1 MSNQHHG
8 SDKTITDLYQTCHH
22 GEVAS
27 VEGRFCRLF
36 PSHKLPPNPAP
47 RHQLLALGHSSG
59 SMNEGTAGGAV
70 GDSDVPAGFTFVGQ
84 LIDHD
89 ITLDTISRLDQFSD
103 PGSIENGRTPNLDLD
118 CVYGRGPEATP
129 FMYKNG
135 KLIIDRR
142 IDRHLGGRFDDLPR
156 HYRNKTAII
165 GDPRNDE
172 NLFVSQLQLGF
183 LKFHN
188 AMMDE
193 VGEFE
198 VARENVIHYYHRMII
213 EDFLPRIIEPNL
225 LSVLCNNGRAYYLH
239 SEHHR
244 RRGRPCM
251 PVEFS
256 VAAYRYGHSQVR
268 QTYHVNDAFQ
278 NVNFFD
284 PGGFQQP
291 ETRVDWKYLFEVDTT
306 HDPLMTRKIDTKL
319 PEDLMDLPSFI
330 ASNPSSLAARNLS
343 RGRTFRL
350 PSGQAIARLMVED
363 GLVADTD
370 VLPVHADVTA
380 KGIKETPL
388 WYYVLQEAQELG
400 SGNKLGPVG
409 GRIVGEVIV
418 GLIEEYRDRTGKG
431 LDLVPEVEVPQ
442 VDGDRF
448 QIVDLLKFAGVA

>member
-1 MSNQHHG
+1 MTHQHHG
-8 SDKTITDLYQTCHH
+8 SDKTVVDLYQTCHH
-22 GEVAS
+22 GHVAS

-36 PSHKLPPNPAP
+36 ATNPPAPNPAP
-47 RHQLLALGHSSG
+47 RHRLLALGRTGGPMDEG
-59 SMNEGTAGGAV
+59 SASNAV

-84 LIDHD
+84 FIDHD
-89 ITLDTISRLDQFSD
+89 ITLDTVSRLDRFAD

-129 FMYKNG
+129 FQYKDG
-135 KLIIDRR
+135 KLITDRR
-142 IDRHLGGRFDDLPR
+142 TDQHLGGKFDDLPR
-156 HYRNKTAII
+156 HSRNKTAII

-172 NLFVSQLQLGF
+172 NVFISQLQLSF

-188 AMMDE
+188 AMVDE

-198 VARENVIHYYHRMII
+198 KAREHVIHYYHRMII

-225 LSVLCNNGRAYYLH
+225 LNELCNNGRAYYLR

-244 RRGRPCM
+244 SHGRPCM

-268 QTYHVNDAFQ
+268 QTYHLNDAFKD
-278 NVNFFD
+278 VHFFNT
-284 PGGFQQP
+284 GGFRP
-291 ETRVDWKYLFEVDTT
+291 PVTRIDWKYLFEVDSGFN
-306 HDPLMTRKIDTKL
+306 PLMTRKIDTKL
-319 PEDLMDLPSFI
+319 PGELMNLPARI

-350 PSGQAIARLMVED
+350 PSGQAIAGQMVRD
-363 GLVADTD
+363 GLLAEAD
-370 VLPVHADVTA
+370 VLPVHGDIAA
-380 KGIKETPL
+380 QGLKETPL

-431 LDLVPEVEVPQ
+431 LDLIPDVAVPQ
-442 VDGDRF
+442 ADANRF
-448 QIVDLLKFAGVA
+448 QVVDLLRFAGAA

>member
-1 MSNQHHG
+1 MTNHHHG

-22 GEVAS
+22 REVAE

-36 PSHKLPPNPAP
+36 DESSMQPNPAP
-47 RHQLLALGHSSG
+47 RHQLLALGEATG
-59 SMNEGTAGGAV
+59 PMNEGNTGNAV

-84 LIDHD
+84 FIDHD
-89 ITLDTISRLDQFSD
+89 ITLDTISRLDQFAT
-103 PGSIENGRTPNLDLD
+103 PGNIENGRNPNLDLD

-135 KLIIDRR
+135 KLITDRR

-156 HYRNKTAII
+156 HFKNKTAII

-183 LKFHN
+183 IKFHN

-198 VARENVIHYYHRMII
+198 VARETVIHYYHRMII
-213 EDFLPRIIEPNL
+213 EDFLPRIIEPSL
-225 LSVLCNNGRAYYLH
+225 LSALCNNGRVYYLQ
-239 SEHHR
+239 SEQQR
-244 RRGRPCM
+244 QLRRPCM

-291 ETRVDWKYLFEVDTT
+291 QTRVDWKYLFEVDTA

-319 PEDLMDLPSFI
+319 PKDLMELPPFI

-350 PSGQAIARLMVED
+350 PSGQAVAERMVQD
-363 GLVADTD
+363 GLLASSD
-370 VLPVHADVTA
+370 VLQVHGDISA
-380 KGIKETPL
+380 KGMKETPL
-388 WYYVLQEAQELG
+388 WYYILQEAQQLG

-418 GLIEEYRDRTGKG
+418 GLIEQYRDRTGKG
-431 LDLVPEVEVPQ
+431 LDLIPEVKVPQ
-442 VDGDRF
+442 VDAGRF
-448 QIVDLLKFAGVA
+448 QIIDLLKFAGAA